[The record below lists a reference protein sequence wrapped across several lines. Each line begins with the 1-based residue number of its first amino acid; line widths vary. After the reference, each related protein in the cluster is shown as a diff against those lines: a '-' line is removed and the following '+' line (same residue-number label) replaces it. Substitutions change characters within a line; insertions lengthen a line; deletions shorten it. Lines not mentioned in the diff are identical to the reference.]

1 MWVGVMRN
9 QIALV
14 LLLVSSGVQAAGTG
28 STSLLW
34 DPADSYT
41 DGSFMVLANQR
52 IYAARDA
59 NVQCGTAPDIGSFVL
74 IASVEAGIAS
84 YVYGSQYN
92 GAWYFYATSIDVFGN
107 ESDPSNI
114 ACNSINITGN
124 WQPPGQ
130 GVKPLPPGQLRKA
143 EGT

>member
-1 MWVGVMRN
+1 MRN

-14 LLLVSSGVQAAGTG
+14 LLLLPTTAHGAGTG

-59 NVQCGTAPDIGSFVL
+59 NVLCGVPPDIGSFVL
-74 IASVEAGIAS
+74 VASVDAGVAS
-84 YVYGSQYN
+84 YVYSGQFNGS
-92 GAWYFYATSIDVFGN
+92 WYFFATSIDVF
-107 ESDPSNI
+107 ERERPF
-114 ACNSINITGN
+114 
-124 WQPPGQ
+124 QYR
-130 GVKPLPPGQLRKA
+130 LQLDQHHR
-143 EGT
+143 